1 MKTLETFLKR
11 QLSRLTRQQLTAF
24 VSAIIVGFAGHCYIF
39 TNSLLYHD
47 GILSVHTKGATFSL
61 GRWGLG
67 FIEFIE
73 KYTLGS
79 YGSSFFHGLL
89 SIILIA
95 NSSILIIDILHIKTK
110 MSAAYIGAIMTVFP
124 VVTSVFAYMYTAA
137 AYWIALLCNVLAV
150 YIVLRHRKHFYAVLL
165 LTLGLGLYQA
175 FFAVA
180 ISLFLLSMITDCMN
194 DKMKNIGDILKQGL
208 SYMFVMLS
216 GLVLYLLINATV
228 IKLLKVN
235 MSSYKGADQMGKIEI
250 QKIPDLLWKA
260 YEQFGM
266 DVNWSGIN
274 NALVLRL
281 AIWGIILIT
290 ILLFATVVCRG
301 GQKNSNKIGLI
312 ILLCLTPAAFNG
324 AYLFSTSASYSVHT
338 LMRYSLV
345 FALIMPIVP
354 LEYLEGKQ
362 LLGRK
367 GSIFVA
373 EIMLPVLLWG
383 VSGCYLYNNNVAYM
397 KENFLQEQAI
407 SYYTVL
413 ISEIKGADGYADD
426 LPVAYIGERNI
437 ADKSVI
443 TWPQFER
450 VQITGYKGD
459 ISDLLNN
466 YAWRIYMGRHCGF
479 YPEVL
484 EDTTEIE
491 RLPEVKEMPCYPDKG
506 SIKIVNGVA
515 VVKFAEADMP

>member
-1 MKTLETFLKR
+1 METLEYFLKR

-24 VSAIIVGFAGHCYIF
+24 ISAIIVGFAGHCYIF

-67 FIEFIE
+67 LIEFIE

-95 NSSILIIDILHIKTK
+95 ISSILIIDILRIETNI
-110 MSAAYIGAIMTVFP
+110 SAAYIGAIMTVFP
-124 VVTSVFAYMYTAA
+124 VVTSVFAFMYTSV

-150 YIVLRHRKHFYAVLL
+150 YIVVRHKRYLGAVLF

-180 ISLFLLSMITDCMN
+180 ISLFLLSMIIDCMN
-194 DKMKNIGDILKQGL
+194 DRMKNISDIFKRGL
-208 SYMFVMLS
+208 GYVITMLS
-216 GLVLYLLINATV
+216 GLALYLVVNVAFIR
-228 IKLLKVN
+228 LLKIN
-235 MSSYKGADQMGKIEI
+235 MSSYQGADQLGKLDVRRIPYMLGKAYTCFGLKIE
-250 QKIPDLLWKA
+250 
-260 YEQFGM
+260 
-266 DVNWSGIN
+266 WSGIN

-281 AIWGIILIT
+281 AVWGIMLIT
-290 ILLFATVVCRG
+290 VLLFAMVVWYG

-312 ILLCLTPAAFNG
+312 ILLCLTPVAFNG
-324 AYLFSTSASYSVHT
+324 AYLFSTSDSYSVHT

-345 FALIMPIVP
+345 FALIIPIVP
-354 LEYLEGKQ
+354 LEYLEGRQ
-362 LLGRK
+362 LLRRK
-367 GSIFVA
+367 RSIFVA
-373 EIMLPVLLWG
+373 EIMLPMLLWG

-413 ISEIKGADGYADD
+413 ISEIKGTDGYNDD

-437 ADKSVI
+437 EDKSV
-443 TWPQFER
+443 TMWPQFER
-450 VQITGYKGD
+450 VQITGYEGNA
-459 ISDLLNN
+459 SDLLND
-466 YAWRIYMGRHCGF
+466 YAWRVYVGRHCGF
-479 YPEVL
+479 YPKVL

-491 RLPEVKEMPCYPDKG
+491 KIEEVKAMPCYPDKG
-506 SIKIVNGVA
+506 SVKVVNGVV
-515 VVKFAEADMP
+515 VVKFAKENK